1 MGFDERANDM
11 CMRART
17 GVCGIKFFELLFFFP
32 MMMLE
37 YSLVEHGLTY
47 VEIVFDRSF
56 VSHPFLMLAIQT
68 ATVGG
73 VHLKFTL
80 VVVGRA
86 YEYSL
91 Q

>member
-1 MGFDERANDM
+1 M
-11 CMRART
+11 
-17 GVCGIKFFELLFFFP
+17 L
-32 MMMLE
+32 LE

-56 VSHPFLMLAIQT
+56 VTHPFLMLACQP

-73 VHLKFTL
+73 IHLKFTL
-80 VVVGRA
+80 AVVGRA